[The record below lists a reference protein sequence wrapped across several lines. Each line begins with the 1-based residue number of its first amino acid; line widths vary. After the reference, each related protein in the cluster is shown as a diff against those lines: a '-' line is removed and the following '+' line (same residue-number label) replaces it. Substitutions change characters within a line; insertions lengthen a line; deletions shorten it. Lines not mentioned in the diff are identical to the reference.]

1 MEATGILLQGLVV
14 IGAILLGVRAGGIG
28 LGLWGLVGLAILV
41 FGFGLPPGEPP
52 TTSMFIILSVIT
64 AASTMQAVGGIDYL
78 VEVAK
83 KLLKKKPAYIA
94 LIAPIV
100 AFVFTLGAGTGFI
113 YYPLI
118 PVIYAVAYANMVRPE
133 RPLAVA
139 STASQFAITASP
151 VSAAMATMVGILDPV
166 GFGIT
171 DILIVILPA
180 SLVGLVGA
188 CFLQM
193 RVGKDLAD
201 DEEYQRR
208 VAAGEI
214 APIDMSVLEEREL
227 PPEAK
232 RSTFIFLAGIG
243 VIMLLGM
250 FEQLR
255 PAFPDEA
262 GALVPLSTGV
272 MIQII
277 MGVTATVIVVA
288 CKAPIKDVVGQS
300 TMMSGL
306 IGLIALFG
314 IAWLADTWI
323 AANEAQIINAMGELV
338 EQWRWFIAIAIFI
351 VAALTTSQAAALAAI
366 VPIGLTLGIPP
377 QFLVAFST
385 ACIGIYFFPANGS
398 QVTAIATDETGSTK
412 ISKYAVWHSFS
423 LPMFVMWLSSTVV
436 ACLVAAVVYGTS

>member
-1 MEATGILLQGLVV
+1 MDSTMILLQGVVV
-14 IGAILLGVRAGGIG
+14 IVAILLGVRTGGIG
-28 LGLWGLVGLAILV
+28 LGLWGLVGLAVLV

-52 TTSMFIILSVIT
+52 TTSMFIILAVIT
-64 AASTMQAVGGIDYL
+64 AASTMQSVGGIDYL

-83 KLLKKKPAYIA
+83 KLLKKNPAYVA
-94 LIAPIV
+94 VIAPIV
-100 AFVFTLGAGTGFI
+100 AFIFTLGAGTGFI

-118 PVIYAVAYANMVRPE
+118 PVIYAVAFANHVRPE

-171 DILIVILPA
+171 DILIVVLPA
-180 SLVGLVGA
+180 SIIGLLIA

-193 RVGKDLAD
+193 RVGKDLD
-201 DEEYQRR
+201 DDPEYQRR

-214 APIDMSVLEEREL
+214 TPLDTSVLAERQL

-232 RSTFIFLAGIG
+232 RSTFIFLAGIA

-250 FEQLR
+250 VESLR
-255 PAFPDEA
+255 PSFPDET

-272 MIQII
+272 MIQIV
-277 MGVTATVIVVA
+277 MGVTATAIVLA
-288 CKAPIKDVVGQS
+288 CKVNIKTVVTQS
-300 TMMSGL
+300 TMTSGL

-323 AANEAQIINAMGELV
+323 SFNEAQIVDAMGGLV
-338 EQWRWFIAIAIFI
+338 EDYRWAIAVAIFI

-366 VPIGLTLGIPP
+366 IPIGLVLGIPP
-377 QFLVAFST
+377 QFLAACSV

-398 QVTAIATDETGSTK
+398 QVTAIATDETGTTG
-412 ISKYAVWHSFS
+412 ITKYAVWHSFS
-423 LPMFVMWLSSTVV
+423 LPMFVMWISSTVV
-436 ACLVAAVVYGTS
+436 ALGVAALVYGTS

>member
-1 MEATGILLQGLVV
+1 MEATGILLQGVVV

-180 SLVGLVGA
+180 SLVGLGGA

-277 MGVTATVIVVA
+277 MGVTATVILIA
-288 CKAPIKDVVGQS
+288 CKAPIKNVVSQS

-398 QVTAIATDETGSTK
+398 QVTAIATDETGSTR

-423 LPMFVMWLSSTVV
+423 LPMFVMWLSSTVLASVV
-436 ACLVAAVVYGTS
+436 AVVVYGTS

>member
-1 MEATGILLQGLVV
+1 METTGILLQGVVV
-14 IGAILLGVRAGGIG
+14 IVAILLGVRTGGIG

-41 FGFGLPPGEPP
+41 FGFGLPPGDAPV
-52 TTSMFIILSVIT
+52 TSMLIILSVIT
-64 AASTMQAVGGIDYL
+64 AASTMQSVGGIDYL

-83 KLLKKKPAYIA
+83 KLLKKRPAYIA
-94 LIAPIV
+94 VIAPIV
-100 AFVFTLGAGTGFI
+100 AFIFTLGAGTGFI

-180 SLVGLVGA
+180 SIVGLLA
-188 CFLQM
+188 ASFLQM
-193 RVGKDLAD
+193 RVGKELKD
-201 DEEYQRR
+201 DPEYQKR

-214 APIDMSVLEEREL
+214 QPVDMSVLEERKL
-227 PPEAK
+227 PVEAK
-232 RSTFIFLAGIG
+232 RSTMIFLAGIA
-243 VIMLLGM
+243 VIMVLGM

-255 PAFPDEA
+255 PAFPDEL
-262 GALVPLSTGV
+262 GELVPLSTAV
-272 MIQII
+272 MIQIA
-277 MGVTATVIVVA
+277 MGVTATVIVLTCGVN
-288 CKAPIKDVVGQS
+288 IKTVVTQS
-300 TMMSGL
+300 TMTSGL

-323 AANEAQIINAMGELV
+323 AANEAQIVGAMGDLV
-338 EQWRWFIAIAIFI
+338 AQWKWFIAIAIFI
-351 VAALTTSQAAALAAI
+351 VAAFTTSQAAALAAI
-366 VPIGLTLGIPP
+366 IPIGLTLGVPP
-377 QFLVAFST
+377 QFLVAFAT

-398 QVTAIATDETGSTK
+398 QVTAIATDETGTTK
-412 ISKYAVWHSFS
+412 ISKYAIWHSFS
-423 LPMFVMWLSSTVV
+423 LPMFVMWLVSTVV
-436 ACLVAAVVYGTS
+436 AGLVAVVVYGTS